1 MKSKRHFSVSG
12 YPFRGEAHGRAKLTD
27 EKVREL
33 RARYVWRDK
42 QHGLSALV
50 RETGLGKETLR
61 QMLTLGTWSH
71 VD

>member
-1 MKSKRHFSVSG
+1 MSRGRNFYASG

-33 RARYVWRDK
+33 RGRYRWRDPAN
-42 QHGLSALV
+42 GLAAMV

-61 QMLTLGTWSH
+61 QMLIGLTWSH
-71 VD
+71 VR